1 LRYRLVVFDLDGTL
15 VDTVE
20 VHAESWAYAFA
31 ELGLGRVNPRE
42 LVRLIGLPGDSIV
55 REVLGEEAL
64 RYYDRIRWLKD
75 RYFLRRVAEGS
86 VRLYRDVPEALEY
99 LRSRGY
105 LVGLATSTPNYILI
119 PLLEHLGI
127 LEAFDVIVGG
137 DEVLRGKP
145 DPEIFLRVA
154 VKASVEPQEAVVVGD
169 TEYDSAAAR
178 SAGMLSVLVDREGR
192 GNPLNTSADFVIRS
206 LTDLSLLL

>member
-1 LRYRLVVFDLDGTL
+1 MRYRLVVFDLDGTL

-31 ELGLGRVNPRE
+31 ELGLGKVSPGE

-55 REVLGEEAL
+55 REVLGEGAL

-86 VRLYRDVPEALEY
+86 VRPYRDVPETLDY

-105 LVGLATSTPNYILI
+105 LIGLATSTPNYILI
-119 PLLEHLGI
+119 PLLEYLGV
-127 LEAFDVIVGG
+127 LEVFDVVVGG

-145 DPEIFLRVA
+145 DPEIFLRA
-154 VKASVEPQEAVVVGD
+154 AAKASVEPRKTVVVGD
-169 TEYDSAAAR
+169 TEYDSAAAK
-178 SAGMLSVLVDREGR
+178 SAGMLSVLVDRGGR
-192 GNPLNTSADFVIRS
+192 GNPSKTSADIVVGS

>member
-31 ELGLGRVNPRE
+31 ELGLGKVSPGE

-55 REVLGEEAL
+55 REVLGEGAL

-75 RYFLRRVAEGS
+75 RYFLRRVVEGS
-86 VRLYRDVPEALEY
+86 VRLYRDAPETLDY

-105 LVGLATSTPNYILI
+105 LIGLATSTPNYILV
-119 PLLEHLGI
+119 PLLEYLGV
-127 LEAFDVIVGG
+127 LEVFDVVVGG

-145 DPEIFLRVA
+145 DPEIFLRA
-154 VKASVEPQEAVVVGD
+154 AAKASVEPRKTAVVGD

-178 SAGMLSVLVDREGR
+178 SAGMLSVLVDRGGR
-192 GNPLNTSADFVIRS
+192 GNPSKTSADIVVRS